1 MLTTDVNDVRF
12 AVPLYT
18 SAEAAR
24 YLAEKDTTFRTWMK
38 GYHREFANR
47 PPASGASLITG
58 LPPDR
63 RMSEPP
69 APTEPP
75 ALKLFLDRSVQGR
88 RFVEAIRL
96 LIETI
101 NNRYGVKPAEQIL
114 DEQWIV
120 CRHAA
125 RYVVFGNN
133 NMPPK
138 AMIELF
144 TRHLPKIRLLT
155 TEPGPWVRRIAQGGD
170 MDKVAL
176 NCADIHSDRPGG

>member
-1 MLTTDVNDVRF
+1 
-12 AVPLYT
+12 
-18 SAEAAR
+18 
-24 YLAEKDTTFRTWMK
+24 
-38 GYHREFANR
+38 
-47 PPASGASLITG
+47 
-58 LPPDR
+58 
-63 RMSEPP
+63 MSEPSDP
-69 APTEPP
+69 PEPP

-88 RFVEAIRL
+88 RFIQAVGLLVEDVQ
-96 LIETI
+96 TI
-101 NNRYGVKPAEQIL
+101 NHRYGVKAAEQIL
-114 DEQWIV
+114 DQQWIAEASADGRILIGADLRIRRNPLERQAV

-138 AMIELF
+138 VMIELF

-176 NCADIHSDRPGG
+176 NCTDIDGDQPAR

>member
-1 MLTTDVNDVRF
+1 
-12 AVPLYT
+12 
-18 SAEAAR
+18 
-24 YLAEKDTTFRTWMK
+24 
-38 GYHREFANR
+38 
-47 PPASGASLITG
+47 
-58 LPPDR
+58 
-63 RMSEPP
+63 MSEPSDP
-69 APTEPP
+69 PEPP

-88 RFVEAIRL
+88 RFIEAIRL
-96 LIETI
+96 LVEDVETI
-101 NNRYGVKPAEQIL
+101 NDRYGVKPAEQIL
-114 DEQWIV
+114 DQQWIAEASVDGRILIGADLRIRRNLLERQAV

-138 AMIELF
+138 VMIELF

-176 NCADIHSDRPGG
+176 NCTDIDGDQPAD